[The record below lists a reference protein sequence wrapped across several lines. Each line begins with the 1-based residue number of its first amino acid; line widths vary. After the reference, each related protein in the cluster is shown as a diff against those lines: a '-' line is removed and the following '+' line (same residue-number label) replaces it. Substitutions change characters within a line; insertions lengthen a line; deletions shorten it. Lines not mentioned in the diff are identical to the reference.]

1 VIVAVAGGKGGA
13 GKTFISTSL
22 ALVQAPL
29 QFVDCDVEEPNA
41 HLFLEPAVKKWE
53 QVSITI
59 PYFRKWKGGVCR
71 EGAEFCRF
79 RALAVVNGEML
90 VFPELCTSCGGCFLL
105 CPEETLQPRPHQVGL
120 IKMGGAKRGID
131 FIAGELRVGQQRT
144 EEVIRAVKER
154 MNPGEN
160 AVIDCPPG
168 SGRPARV
175 ALEGADFCLMVT
187 EPTPFG
193 LHDIQGNKK
202 LLDVLKIPAGVV
214 INRSG
219 SGYDGILRWCG
230 EEGIPLLAEIPF
242 DFEIARAAARGLT
255 LTEIDAS
262 WERRLQNLWS
272 DVEGLVQKG

>member
-1 VIVAVAGGKGGA
+1 MIIAVAGGKGGT

-29 QFVDCDVEEPNA
+29 QFMDCDVEEPNA
-41 HLFLEPAVKKWE
+41 HLFLEPGIKKWE
-53 QVSITI
+53 RVSISI
-59 PYFRKWKGGVCR
+59 PHFRKWKGEVCR

-79 RALAVVNGEML
+79 QALAVVEDEML

-105 CPEETLQPRPHQVGL
+105 CPEEVLQPREHQIGL
-120 IKMGGAKRGID
+120 IKKGGGKRGID

-154 MNPGEN
+154 LNPGEN
-160 AVIDCPPG
+160 VVIDCPPG
-168 SGRPARV
+168 SGRTTRV

-202 LLDVLKIPAGVV
+202 LLDILKIPAGVV
-214 INRSG
+214 INRVSG
-219 SGYDGILRWCG
+219 GYDEIARWC
-230 EEGIPLLAEIPF
+230 EKEGIPVLAEIPF
-242 DFEIARAAARGLT
+242 DFRIARAAARGLT
-255 LTEIDAS
+255 LTEIDPG
-262 WERRLQNLWS
+262 WEEKLQNLWS
-272 DVEGLVQKG
+272 DIEGLV